1 MHLKQKARKSIED
14 CSSSNRTAA
23 ERSYNKHVF
32 GKNDCSN
39 AMRNR
44 RSQKE
49 ADDEGTLSL
58 HLQYCNLSNQ
68 SSSKACVGGYWEER
82 VALFIVHRNRAC
94 RSSQMRRI
102 TFRQEQKSGRK
113 WVGEDNCRICTV

>member
-14 CSSSNRTAA
+14 CSSSNSTAA

-32 GKNDCSN
+32 GKNDGSN

-58 HLQYCNLSNQ
+58 HLWYCNPSNR
-68 SSSKACVGGYWEER
+68 SSSKACVGGYREER
-82 VALFIVHRNRAC
+82 VALFMVHRNRAC
-94 RSSQMRRI
+94 RTRQMRRI
-102 TFRQEQKSGRK
+102 TFMQEQNSGRK
-113 WVGEDNCRICTV
+113 WVDKDNCRICTV